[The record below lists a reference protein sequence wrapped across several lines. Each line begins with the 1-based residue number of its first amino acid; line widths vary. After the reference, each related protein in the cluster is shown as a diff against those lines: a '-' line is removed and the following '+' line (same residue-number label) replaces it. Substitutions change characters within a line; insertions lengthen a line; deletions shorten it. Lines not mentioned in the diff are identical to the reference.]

1 MRRTQYYLNEIAR
14 RTDFFYVP
22 SEEEL
27 TQLKHRFLDIYN
39 DVYMICKKYGL
50 IVMVGEG
57 TALGAVR
64 HKGFIPWD
72 DDFDL
77 IMPRKDYQ
85 KFIEVF
91 DKELGEKYF
100 LSVPGRKQ
108 QSKTLYMNVIKKG
121 TVMIC
126 ADDLN
131 RPDANGIRIDIYP
144 IDYMPDNKFLRLI
157 KCYTLDFVRICA
169 ISVSIFKTKNKLFK
183 MAFDYSMRDKVY
195 YRIRWMIGMVCSLL
209 GQKTWYSL
217 HNKLA
222 FCTKE
227 TKWCSVPSC
236 ELSLKEMQLSDTF
249 FPPQKGCF
257 ENIEINLPHNPDA
270 YLSKLYGDY
279 MQIPPVEKRERH
291 FYVKLDFGDNRK
303 KSSINDESV

>member
-22 SEEEL
+22 SDEEL
-27 TQLKHRFLDIYN
+27 RQLKLCFLDIYK
-39 DVYMICKKYGL
+39 DIYTICQKYGL
-50 IVMVGEG
+50 NVMLGEG

-91 DKELGEKYF
+91 NRELGDDYI
-100 LSVPGRKQ
+100 LSVPGRKE

-121 TVMIC
+121 TVMVC

-144 IDYMPDNKFLRLI
+144 IDYMPNNKFLRLI
-157 KCYTLDFVRICA
+157 KCYTLDFIRICA
-169 ISVSIFKTKNKLFK
+169 ISVSIFKTKNKLFR
-183 MAFDYSMRDKVY
+183 MAFHYSIRDKIY
-195 YRIRWMIGMVCSLL
+195 YYIRWMIGLVCSLF

-222 FCTKE
+222 SSTKE
-227 TKWCSVPSC
+227 TKWCSVPSWGGTVFKKAG
-236 ELSLKEMQLSDTF
+236 EKDVRRNEKTDLHSLC
-249 FPPQKGCF
+249 G
-257 ENIEINLPHNPDA
+257 I
-270 YLSKLYGDY
+270 
-279 MQIPPVEKRERH
+279 IPSTAS
-291 FYVKLDFGDNRK
+291 FTG
-303 KSSINDESV
+303 